1 MRIEEIK
8 PSQRK
13 KGRILVK
20 FSDGSILRLTEDV
33 VLSYGLRP
41 GEELGEDRLAALRS
55 DAAAAVV
62 KTQAAEIVGSRAL
75 SRRELERKLQRRGA
89 APEAVQGAADWL
101 EDIGALDDGNYA
113 GVVARHY
120 AQRGYGPGRV
130 RQELQRRGVDREH
143 WDDALRELPDSAVAI
158 DAYIAKKCRGQVPD
172 EKLRR
177 RIVDG
182 LLRRGFRWEEIR
194 AGLGRFGAAED
205 LEE

>member
-20 FSDGSILRLTEDV
+20 LSDGSILRLTEDV

-89 APEAVQGAADWL
+89 APGAVQGGDQPHLHIAGLGVRHLYVAAHRL
-101 EDIGALDDGNYA
+101 EKAVVSALVPA
-113 GVVARHY
+113 GR
-120 AQRGYGPGRV
+120 
-130 RQELQRRGVDREH
+130 
-143 WDDALRELPDSAVAI
+143 DALRLHDDDDVVILIQNVRFIHGQIYLPRRTEAECPPLWGA
-158 DAYIAKKCRGQVPD
+158 RP
-172 EKLRR
+172 RR
-177 RIVDG
+177 RRYF
-182 LLRRGFRWEEIR
+182 LP
-194 AGLGRFGAAED
+194 AQ
-205 LEE
+205 

>member
-20 FSDGSILRLTEDV
+20 LSDGSILRLTEDV

-41 GEELGEDRLAALRS
+41 GEELGEDRLAAPRS
-55 DAAAAVV
+55 DAAAAAV

-75 SRRELERKLQRRGA
+75 SRRELERNLQRRGA

-120 AQRGYGPGRV
+120 AQRGIPRAV
-130 RQELQRRGVDREH
+130 RQ
-143 WDDALRELPDSAVAI
+143 P
-158 DAYIAKKCRGQVPD
+158 
-172 EKLRR
+172 
-177 RIVDG
+177 
-182 LLRRGFRWEEIR
+182 
-194 AGLGRFGAAED
+194 
-205 LEE
+205 